1 MVLFVLYDTMFGCFL
16 LYLLLLS
23 TAVFSLLLL
32 LLLLQSLLRS
42 RGALME
48 GRFRWNHMIAAVVL
62 VVYVV
67 VVIVSGISVLGH
79 IEMAC

>member
-1 MVLFVLYDTMFGCFL
+1 MFGCFF

-23 TAVFSLLLL
+23 VAVFSLLLL

-48 GRFRWNHMIAAVVL
+48 GRFRWNHVLAAILLVL
-62 VVYVV
+62 YIVV
-67 VVIVSGISVLGH
+67 VVSSGIHVMGH
-79 IEMAC
+79 IEMVC